1 MLKGSA
7 VKHQGTGHDGVAAA
21 RCSELLIELADRLH
35 AEVVRWQTDSS
46 LKYACDDARP
56 PLKEA
61 IDRLLGATATAA
73 AMAETAVGI
82 LAVPGQSRLPD
93 STADILQA
101 ANEHL
106 VLAALESEILAATA
120 EANLTEMARSS
131 QRDELTGTP
140 NRTMMLDHIN
150 YAIAMAQRHS
160 KRVAVFFVDIDGF
173 KLIND
178 TYGHAMGDAVL
189 QRVARQLESSV
200 RASDAVGRHGGDEFL
215 VVLAEVAHR
224 RDVMT
229 IAAKMLSALSKP
241 DTTGSQM
248 PLLSASIGI
257 SLYPDDGIDA
267 ASLISRADSAMY
279 LAKKNGRNRFECCA
293 SRSDATLS

>member
-1 MLKGSA
+1 VLKGSA
-7 VKHQGTGHDGVAAA
+7 VKRKGTGHDGVAAA
-21 RCSELLIELADRLH
+21 KCGELLIELADRLH

-46 LKYACDDARP
+46 LKYAFDEARP

-61 IDRLLGATATAA
+61 IDRLLGATAAA
-73 AMAETAVGI
+73 ADMAKTGAGI
-82 LAVPGQSRLPD
+82 LAVPRQSRLPD

-106 VLAALESEILAATA
+106 VLAALQSEILAAAA
-120 EANLTEMARSS
+120 EANLTEIARSS
-131 QRDELTGTP
+131 QRDELTGTH
-140 NRTMMLDHIN
+140 NRSMMLAHIS

-160 KRVAVFFVDIDGF
+160 KHVAVFFVDIDGF
-173 KLIND
+173 KSIND

-189 QRVARQLESSV
+189 QRVARRLESSV
-200 RASDAVGRHGGDEFL
+200 RASDAVSRHGGDEFL

-224 RDVMT
+224 RDVMA

-241 DTTGSQM
+241 DIPNSQM

-267 ASLISRADSAMY
+267 ASLISRADAAMY
-279 LAKKNGRNRFECCA
+279 RAKKNGRNRFECYA